1 MIVIVD
7 YDVGNLSS
15 VCNMLRKAG
24 AEAAISRDPAVIAQ
38 ADKLVL
44 PGVGH
49 FDHGMKML
57 DASGLRAT
65 LDHFA
70 LEQKKPVLG
79 ICLGGQMLGKG
90 SAEGD
95 RAGLGWIDMECRR
108 FPDMEGLRIPHMGWS
123 QLDIKRACPLFA
135 QAENQARYYF
145 VHSYYMHCANDGDV
159 AATSR
164 YGIDFTS
171 VVWSGNIFGAQFHPE
186 KSLRHGLALMR
197 AFAEL
202 PGHE

>member
-24 AEAAISRDPAVIAQ
+24 AEAVVSREPEIILK

-57 DASGLRAT
+57 EASGLRST
-65 LDHFA
+65 LDTFA
-70 LEQKKPVLG
+70 LELSKPVLG
-79 ICLGGQMLGKG
+79 ICLGAQMLGKG
-90 SAEGD
+90 SAEGNC
-95 RAGLGWIDMECRR
+95 AGLGWIDMECRR
-108 FPDMEGLRIPHMGWS
+108 FPDIGGLRIPHMGWS
-123 QLDIKRACPLFA
+123 TLDIKRDCPLLSSA
-135 QAENQARYYF
+135 DTKARYYF
-145 VHSYYMHCANDGDV
+145 VHSYYMHCENAGDV

-164 YGIDFTS
+164 YGIDFTTI
-171 VVWSGNIFGAQFHPE
+171 VWRENIFGAQFHPE

-202 PGHE
+202 PK